1 MFQIDP
7 STAATNS
14 KGNRKGRAQPSNE
27 RSDFDFALDLD
38 RILNGSER
46 RTTIM
51 VCFFFL
57 SSSHTFIFWL
67 PRNSL
72 GPKYPQ

>member
-51 VCFFFL
+51 VCFFFFHL
-57 SSSHTFIFWL
+57 NTVIFWL
-67 PRNSL
+67 PHNSL